1 MAQYTRA
8 QVAETM
14 EKTGM
19 IPVFYH
25 QDIEVAWR
33 VVQAC
38 YAGGVRAFE
47 FTNRGD
53 FAHEVFAEL
62 VKRAM
67 MQLPGLIMGA
77 GTIVD
82 SGTAALYMQNGANFL
97 VTPFFVEEV
106 AKTANRRKVLWASG
120 CASLTEIS
128 RAEEFGAEIVKVF
141 PGNILGPSFVRSAKG
156 PMPWSK
162 LMPTGGVE
170 PTPASLQE
178 WFGAGVVCVGI
189 GSQLFPKDYSAVGV
203 YETITEKCSLCIESI
218 KSIRKV

>member
-1 MAQYTRA
+1 MAQYARA
-8 QVAETM
+8 LVAKTM
-14 EKTGM
+14 EDTGM

-25 QDIEVAWR
+25 EDIEVAWR

-62 VKRAM
+62 VKRASKA
-67 MQLPGLIMGA
+67 LPGLIMGA
-77 GTIVD
+77 GTILD
-82 SGTAALYMQNGANFL
+82 AGTAALYMQNGANFL

-106 AKTANRRKVLWASG
+106 ARTANRRKVLWASG

-141 PGNILGPSFVRSAKG
+141 PGNILGPGFVRSAKG

-170 PTPASLQE
+170 PTEASLKE

-189 GSQLFPKDYSAVGV
+189 GSQLFPKEYSGQGV
-203 YETITEKCSLCIESI
+203 YETITEKCALCIETI
-218 KSIRKV
+218 KMIRKV